1 MRSRL
6 SDTLALDLP
15 SPVST
20 PLPDSLDATAS
31 TLALSPRLHNSDLA
45 PTKTEGRRWGRY
57 SIFALW
63 TNDVHNIANYSFAI
77 GLYALGLNGWQ
88 ILLSLGIGALLV
100 FNFMNL
106 SGYMGQ
112 RTGVPFPVISRISFG
127 IHGAQIPALIR
138 AVIAIAWFG
147 IQTYLASVVLRV
159 LLVAVHP
166 GFDAYDHDSILGLS
180 SLGWVCFVA
189 IWLVQLTIL
198 AYGMEMVR
206 RYEAFAGP
214 VILLTVLCLAGWM
227 YFQAN
232 GTIAWSDRV
241 PLSTAEVWRN
251 VFAGAALWL
260 AIYGT
265 LILNFSDFSRS
276 SPCCK
281 TIKVGNFW
289 GLPVNILVFAG
300 ITVLLCGAQF
310 QINGTVIE
318 SPTQI
323 IATIPNTFFLVLG
336 CLAFLIVTVAV
347 NIMANFVAPAF
358 VLSNLAPKHLTF
370 KRAGLIS
377 ATLAV
382 LILPWNLYNSP
393 LVIVYFLSGLGA
405 LLGPLYGVIMVDYW
419 LVRKGRIDV
428 PALYSE
434 DPSGAYYYSRGVN
447 LRAVAAFIPAALIA
461 IVLALVPGFHAVS
474 PFSWMIGASIAAM
487 LYLII
492 AIRQP
497 HYAQVSGESIA
508 VDNAG
513 H

>member
-1 MRSRL
+1 
-6 SDTLALDLP
+6 
-15 SPVST
+15 
-20 PLPDSLDATAS
+20 
-31 TLALSPRLHNSDLA
+31 
-45 PTKTEGRRWGRY
+45 
-57 SIFALW
+57 
-63 TNDVHNIANYSFAI
+63 
-77 GLYALGLNGWQ
+77 
-88 ILLSLGIGALLV
+88 
-100 FNFMNL
+100 
-106 SGYMGQ
+106 
-112 RTGVPFPVISRISFG
+112 
-127 IHGAQIPALIR
+127 
-138 AVIAIAWFG
+138 
-147 IQTYLASVVLRV
+147 LASVVLRV
-159 LLVAVHP
+159 LLTAIHP
-166 GFDAYDHDSILGLS
+166 GFAAYDHDSILGLS

-189 IWLVQLTIL
+189 IWLVQLAIL

-214 VILLTVLCLAGWM
+214 VILITVLCLAAWM

-232 GTIAWSDRV
+232 GSIAWSDRV

-251 VFAGAALWL
+251 VFAGGALWL

-265 LILNFSDFSRS
+265 MILNFSDFSRS

-281 TIKVGNFW
+281 TITVGNFW

-310 QINGTVIE
+310 QINGTIIE

-323 IATIPNTFFLVLG
+323 IASIPNTFFLVLG

-358 VLSNLAPKHLTF
+358 VLSNLAPKYLTF
-370 KRAGLIS
+370 RRAGLIS
-377 ATLAV
+377 ATIAV

-419 LVRKGRIDV
+419 LVRKGQVDV

-434 DPSGAYYYSRGVN
+434 DPTGIYYYSRGVN

-461 IVLALVPGFHAVS
+461 IVLALVPGFHTVS
-474 PFSWMIGASIAAM
+474 PFSWLIGAGIAAM

-492 AIRQP
+492 AKRQT

-508 VDNAG
+508 VDNAS

>member
-1 MRSRL
+1 MRTRL
-6 SDTLALDLP
+6 SSTMALDLP
-15 SPVST
+15 SSVASPQ
-20 PLPDSLDATAS
+20 SLVDGSPTA
-31 TLALSPRLHNSDLA
+31 LALSPRLHNNDLA

-63 TNDVHNIANYSFAI
+63 TNDVHNIANYSFAM

-88 ILLSLGIGALLV
+88 ILLSLGIGAALV
-100 FNFMNL
+100 FIFMNL

-159 LLVAVHP
+159 LLIAVHP
-166 GFDAYDHDSILGLS
+166 GFAAHDHDSILGLS
-180 SLGWVCFVA
+180 SLGWVSFVA
-189 IWLVQLTIL
+189 IWFLQLAIL

-206 RYEAFAGP
+206 RYEGFAGP
-214 VILLTVLCLAGWM
+214 VILLTVISLAAWM

-232 GTIAWSDRV
+232 GTIAWSNRE
-241 PLSTAEVWRN
+241 PLDTAEVWRN
-251 VFAGAALWL
+251 VFAGGALWL

-281 TIKVGNFW
+281 TIKIGNFW

-310 QINGTVIE
+310 QINGQTIE

-323 IATIPNTFFLVLG
+323 IASIPNTFFLVLG
-336 CLAFLIVTVAV
+336 CMAFLIVTVAV

-370 KRAGLIS
+370 RRAGLIS
-377 ATLAV
+377 ATIAV

-405 LLGPLYGVIMVDYW
+405 LLGPLFGVIMVDYW
-419 LVRKGRIDV
+419 FVRKGQIDV

-434 DPSGAYYYSRGVN
+434 DPNGAYFYSRGVN

-461 IVLALVPGFHAVS
+461 IILALVPGFHAIS
-474 PFSWMIGASIAAM
+474 PFSWLIGAGIAAL
-487 LYLII
+487 LYLIF
-492 AIRQP
+492 AKRQAY
-497 HYAQVSGESIA
+497 YASVSGESIA
-508 VDNAG
+508 VDNVS